1 MAPSPTP
8 KSRSTNAWLRMSP
21 MPRAIGAVM
30 LVIGGVWF
38 FQGIGVAQ
46 GSQMSNNTSWAVL
59 GGAIAI
65 GGFVL
70 LYRQNKITKAMIDE
84 EQAEAARA
92 AEAIEP
98 DGP

>member
-1 MAPSPTP
+1 
-8 KSRSTNAWLRMSP
+8 

-38 FQGIGVAQ
+38 FQGIGVSQ
-46 GSQMSNNTSWAVL
+46 GSEMSNNTGWAVL

-70 LYRQNKITKAMIDE
+70 LYRQNKITKAMIDQ

-92 AEAIEP
+92 AEVTEP
-98 DGP
+98 DGS

>member
-1 MAPSPTP
+1 MIV
-8 KSRSTNAWLRMSP
+8 
-21 MPRAIGAVM
+21 IGA
-30 LVIGGVWF
+30 VWF

-46 GSQMSNNTSWAVL
+46 GSQMSNNTWWAVL

-92 AEAIEP
+92 AEATEP
-98 DGP
+98 DGA